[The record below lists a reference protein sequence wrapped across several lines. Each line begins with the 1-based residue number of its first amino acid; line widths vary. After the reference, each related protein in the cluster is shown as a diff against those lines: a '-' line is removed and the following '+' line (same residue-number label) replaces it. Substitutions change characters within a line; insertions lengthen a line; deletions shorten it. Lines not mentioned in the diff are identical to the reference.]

1 VFNKKVTKT
10 LLYENVVKQIIETI
24 NMNEIAP
31 GQRFP
36 TERELSEK
44 MGISRNVLREAFHIL
59 ESRGLITSIQ
69 GKGRFLRKLPNDDL
83 NSEDIAIELEKCSLL
98 EIYEVR
104 KILELN
110 IMEILIRNVG
120 DSDIYCIEN
129 IYHNMI
135 NEFVEN
141 NSTVG
146 EFKIHLVYA
155 EKTKNYYLKQML
167 NLTLELI
174 LEYMNT
180 SFNAVVN
187 EYELVHFIEDH
198 SKIIKSIKDRNVAEA
213 QKNMKEHL
221 ERTTSDIG
229 RYRLKLDRTIIL
241 KRENSDIIQK

>member
-1 VFNKKVTKT
+1 MFNKKVTKT

-59 ESRGLITSIQ
+59 ESKGLITSIQ

-83 NSEDIAIELEKCSLL
+83 GPEDIAIELEKSSLL

-104 KILELN
+104 KMLELN
-110 IMEILIRNVG
+110 IMEILIKNVQ
-120 DSDIYCIEN
+120 DSDIHFIETT
-129 IYHNMI
+129 YHDLI
-135 NEFVEN
+135 NEFVRN
-141 NSTVG
+141 NDTVG
-146 EFKIHLVYA
+146 EFKMHLTYA

-180 SFNAVVN
+180 SFNDVVN
-187 EYELVHFIEDH
+187 QFELLHFIEDH
-198 SKIIKSIKDRNVAEA
+198 NKIIKSIKDRNVAEA

-221 ERTTSDIG
+221 ERTTNDIG
-229 RYRLKLDRTIIL
+229 KYRVKIDKTIIL
-241 KRENSDIIQK
+241 KRENTEIIQK